1 MCTAFVFVLTAATA
15 SRAQEEVR
23 PQTVLQQAES
33 ALAAGDFESAFK
45 NFAFYAERYE
55 ASPAHSTAVLGAAKS
70 ALYSGRYDEALNFAQ
85 AYLDL
90 PPTSTQAV
98 ACLYRGH
105 ALAARYQ
112 VKEAMVA
119 YADGFRR
126 ASDPAQKQAFT
137 TVVERL
143 ASLLDPRD
151 AQKVIGFDLPP
162 DMASPAWIVIGDG
175 LEASGQRYLAM
186 RYYSGLA
193 EKFAGVPA
201 GAKAQIK
208 QAALEIELA
217 KTIRIGV
224 VIPLSGTLSS
234 YGEEMNQG
242 IALAA
247 REFQEKTGRQ
257 VELMVED
264 SKGLPV
270 PATKACQSILDR
282 EPAAV
287 IGPLTSAS
295 AIGCAAAAAAREVPL
310 IVPAASETELTGL
323 GDRIYCLSPSVETYG
338 QSLGWYAVES
348 LGLCSHLII
357 APNDEYGYDLAAAYR
372 RAVEDA
378 GGEIWHETYYTPGT
392 TDFGPYLKAFK
403 SSFLDTL
410 SDTSW
415 WRAPDGRRYDPE
427 EVSVY
432 PDAIFVPG
440 YVEDLVLM
448 LPQVRFYKVAGR
460 LLGTDSFADEDLM
473 MRAGGNL
480 EDAVF
485 ASVEP
490 LTKGVLEWEQFSS
503 RYSRA
508 YGKSPGRL
516 AALGFDAFRLL
527 TGAMNAPLVS
537 PSAVGNYLNGVGTF
551 EGASGR
557 IEFNFTGENSRVP
570 LYYIRNKQISAAR
583 R

>member
-1 MCTAFVFVLTAATA
+1 MLQG
-15 SRAQEEVR
+15 AQ
-23 PQTVLQQAES
+23 S

-45 NFAFYAERYE
+45 DFSLYAERYG
-55 ASPAHSTAVLGAAKS
+55 ASPAHSAALLGAAKA

-85 AYLDL
+85 LYIDL

-98 ACLYRGH
+98 AYLYRGS

-112 VKEAMVA
+112 MKEAVAA
-119 YADGFRR
+119 YATGFGR
-126 ASDPAQKQAFT
+126 ATEPAHKQAFT

-143 ASLLDPRD
+143 AARMDPRE
-151 AQKVIGFDLPP
+151 AQKVFGFDLPP
-162 DMASPAWIVIGDG
+162 EMAGPAWNHIGEE
-175 LEASGQRYLAM
+175 LEKSGQRYLAM

-193 EKFAGVPA
+193 EKFAGEPV
-201 GAKAQIK
+201 GLSAQVK
-208 QAALEIELA
+208 QAALESELA

-224 VIPLSGTLSS
+224 VTPLSGSLSS

-247 REFQEKTGRQ
+247 RDFQEKTGRQ

-270 PATKACQSILDR
+270 PATRACQSILDR

-295 AIGCAAAAAAREVPL
+295 AIGCAAAAAAREVPI
-310 IVPAASETELTGL
+310 IVPAASETELTSL
-323 GDRIYCLSPSVETYG
+323 GDHIYCLSPSVETYG
-338 QSLGWYAVES
+338 QTLGWFTVET

-357 APNDEYGYDLAAAYR
+357 APNDDYGYNLAAAYR

-378 GGEIWHETYYTPGT
+378 GGEIWHETYYPPGT

-403 SSFLDTL
+403 TSFLDTL

-415 WRAPDGRRYDPE
+415 WRAADGHKYDPE
-427 EVSVY
+427 EVGVY
-432 PDAIFVPG
+432 PEAIFLPG
-440 YVEDLVLM
+440 YVDDLVLL
-448 LPQVRFYKVAGR
+448 LPQIRFYKIGGR
-460 LLGTDSFADEDLM
+460 FVGTDTFADDDLM

-485 ASVEP
+485 ASVQP
-490 LTKGVLEWEQFSS
+490 LGKGVMEWEQFSS
-503 RYSRA
+503 KYSRA

-516 AALGFDAFRLL
+516 AALGFDAFRLIS
-527 TGAMNAPLVS
+527 GAMSTQLVS
-537 PSAVGNYLNGVGTF
+537 PAVVGAYLSGVDTF

-557 IEFNFTGENSRVP
+557 IEFNHTGENLRVP